1 MSGLADAINAVKD
14 TTGITASYDKNDN
27 TIQLVNYDGYDIKII
42 DFYSDASD
50 ASNKIAIKVNGNELA
65 DTDKNSAGTEADS
78 ITIGGQ
84 ISLVTRD
91 PSFKVSTTDSTGTL
105 FATSSPIVT
114 QKSSISAGVPL
125 GNGVA
130 AQKLTIQGIE
140 TKAVYIDAN
149 DSAKE
154 IADKVNA
161 ESASTVLLQRL
172 DHRFFECI
180 KRYF

>member
-1 MSGLADAINAVKD
+1 
-14 TTGITASYDKNDN
+14 
-27 TIQLVNYDGYDIKII
+27 
-42 DFYSDASD
+42 
-50 ASNKIAIKVNGNELA
+50 
-65 DTDKNSAGTEADS
+65 
-78 ITIGGQ
+78 
-84 ISLVTRD
+84 
-91 PSFKVSTTDSTGTL
+91 VSTTDSTGTL

-161 ESASTVLLQRL
+161 ESASTGVTATASTTVSLRALSGILTLVKNFFHSPVKGALRSRMLFPPEGRL
-172 DHRFFECI
+172 
-180 KRYF
+180 

>member
-1 MSGLADAINAVKD
+1 
-14 TTGITASYDKNDN
+14 
-27 TIQLVNYDGYDIKII
+27 VNYDGYDIKII
-42 DFYSDASD
+42 DF
-50 ASNKIAIKVNGNELA
+50 IVMHRTLAIKLQSRSMVTNLLIQIRILPEQRLIASLSVVKFRLSLA
-65 DTDKNSAGTEADS
+65 N
-78 ITIGGQ
+78 
-84 ISLVTRD
+84 

-161 ESASTVLLQRL
+161 ESASTGVTATASTTVSLRALSGILTLVKNFFHSPVKGALRSRMLFPPEGRL
-172 DHRFFECI
+172 
-180 KRYF
+180 